1 MVVGQDRFSEGAAL
15 RVRGAQ
21 KTPKLTPRSMR
32 FNATVGDRARSS
44 TQSFLMFFNDLRS
57 IAMLRE
63 EATGAQKRHRTL
75 TIFLRNFIHLGNS
88 GCPRSP
94 QKARKFHLMHWFD
107 AFLGTRECIFAP
119 GKPVKT
125 DVR

>member
-1 MVVGQDRFSEGAAL
+1 
-15 RVRGAQ
+15 
-21 KTPKLTPRSMR
+21 MR

-75 TIFLRNFIHLGNS
+75 TIFLR
-88 GCPRSP
+88 
-94 QKARKFHLMHWFD
+94 
-107 AFLGTRECIFAP
+107 
-119 GKPVKT
+119 
-125 DVR
+125 